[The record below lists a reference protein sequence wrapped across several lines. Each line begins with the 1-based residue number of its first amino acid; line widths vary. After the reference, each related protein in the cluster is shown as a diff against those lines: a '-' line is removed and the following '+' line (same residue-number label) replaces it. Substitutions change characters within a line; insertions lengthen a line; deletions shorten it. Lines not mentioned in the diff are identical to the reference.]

1 MTLPIYEHW
10 DPVTTRYTEITTDS
24 ETGLPLITYTQDTK
38 PIVEACKR
46 AASNFTGTSKTG
58 FTRVASIPN
67 VVVQRL
73 MQTGIWY
80 DEKAMN
86 AWLNQRDNRVFRT
99 DDGRRL

>member
-1 MTLPIYEHW
+1 MPTLYERY

-24 ETGLPLITYTQDTK
+24 ETGLPLITYTQDVK
-38 PIVEACKR
+38 PIIEANKR

-58 FTRVASIPN
+58 WTKVASIPN

-80 DEKAMN
+80 DEQAMN
-86 AWLNQRDNRVFRT
+86 VWLNQRDNRVFRT

>member
-1 MTLPIYEHW
+1 MPTLYERY

-58 FTRVASIPN
+58 WTKVASIPN

-80 DEKAMN
+80 DEQAMN
-86 AWLNQRDNRVFRT
+86 VWLNQRDNRVFRT
-99 DDGRRL
+99 DDARRL

>member
-24 ETGLPLITYTQDTK
+24 ETGLPLITYTQDVK
-38 PIVEACKR
+38 PIIEANKR

-58 FTRVASIPN
+58 WTRVASIPN

-80 DEKAMN
+80 DEQAMN
-86 AWLNQRDNRVFRT
+86 VWLNQRDNRVFRT
-99 DDGRRL
+99 DDARRL

>member
-1 MTLPIYEHW
+1 MPTLYERY

-24 ETGLPLITYTQDTK
+24 ETGLPLITYTQDVK
-38 PIVEACKR
+38 PIIEANKR

-58 FTRVASIPN
+58 WTRVASIPN

-80 DEKAMN
+80 DEQAMN
-86 AWLNQRDNRVFRT
+86 VWLNQRDNRVFRT
-99 DDGRRL
+99 DDARRL